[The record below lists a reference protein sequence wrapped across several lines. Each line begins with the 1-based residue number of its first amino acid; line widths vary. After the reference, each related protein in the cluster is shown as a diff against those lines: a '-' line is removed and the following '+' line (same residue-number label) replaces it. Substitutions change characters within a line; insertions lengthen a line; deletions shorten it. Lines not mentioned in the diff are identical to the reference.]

1 MDFGCDSCLFDE
13 EMEMEMEMGMGMENE
28 GLINY
33 IRVLGV
39 LITLRNV
46 VSWR

>member
-13 EMEMEMEMGMGMENE
+13 EMEMEMGMRMENE
-28 GLINY
+28 DLINY
-33 IRVLGV
+33 VLRV

-46 VSWR
+46 